1 MRSFVLIQITVFN
14 TDVGLPH
21 SKVPLRKQ
29 PEEISKFLSNF
40 ILDIPQSTWTMLTLL
55 NKSPVKSKHGFKAV
69 AQSRA
74 VWGCRELWEWSQS
87 KSSSKEVT
95 GSGQARAFHH
105 PARFSSSPSLLL
117 TLPVVSGHLKF
128 SPQLGKAI

>member
-1 MRSFVLIQITVFN
+1 MRSFVLIQITVLN

-40 ILDIPQSTWTMLTLL
+40 ILDIPQSAWTMLTLL
-55 NKSPVKSKHGFKAV
+55 NKSPIKSKHGFKAV

-74 VWGCRELWEWSQS
+74 VLGRRELWERSQS

-95 GSGQARAFHH
+95 NPRSDPSGQARAFHH
-105 PARFSSSPSLLL
+105 PARFSSSLLCSAPSPL
-117 TLPVVSGHLKF
+117 S
-128 SPQLGKAI
+128 QDI